1 MNIKGKLMRN
11 QLRKYAESFFIYYTV
26 FSIIVTFIGR
36 VTPIKQMIG
45 ANIEGTLYNLL
56 ALGGGVLWL
65 MYWLIREDLV
75 PLRYLVTLYVFMTIM
90 VVSSVVNMKYGIVD
104 NIKTLI
110 WTVIQLGVIFV
121 YPKLLGKEKVS
132 KLFDRIWE
140 AIAFFWFF
148 PVVYAFSQFLREIE
162 YWTEADTGRWIR
174 QGFIEN
180 RLFGIFNDPNYAAM
194 TSFCVVIALIYIWG
208 KRTNKIERM
217 LICVNLL
224 VQVLYIRLSGSRT
237 VLVCMVVSF
246 SIGSMIFLKNRC
258 IEKNKKMK
266 LAYFI
271 VIPVAITIMVISV
284 NYVSGKVC
292 LKVAEVY
299 QDSIK
304 DITSS
309 ETTGNGENSISIDRT
324 DTELDNISNNRTT
337 IWKSYLSLLKGD
349 VLLGGS
355 PRNFMQKWIEKEPTC
370 YLAEKGMETHNGY
383 LSVLVGTGI
392 LGFSSVLVFII
403 FYLKDL
409 LQYVLK
415 KEIVPTNVLMIEMLL
430 CAFVT
435 FTFFFTDLF
444 FVHSLTSVLF
454 WFLCGMSVLWL
465 SEESTK

>member
-1 MNIKGKLMRN
+1 M
-11 QLRKYAESFFIYYTV
+11 
-26 FSIIVTFIGR
+26 
-36 VTPIKQMIG
+36 
-45 ANIEGTLYNLL
+45 
-56 ALGGGVLWL
+56 
-65 MYWLIREDLV
+65 
-75 PLRYLVTLYVFMTIM
+75 
-90 VVSSVVNMKYGIVD
+90 
-104 NIKTLI
+104 
-110 WTVIQLGVIFV
+110 
-121 YPKLLGKEKVS
+121 
-132 KLFDRIWE
+132 
-140 AIAFFWFF
+140 
-148 PVVYAFSQFLREIE
+148 
-162 YWTEADTGRWIR
+162 
-174 QGFIEN
+174 
-180 RLFGIFNDPNYAAM
+180 
-194 TSFCVVIALIYIWG
+194 
-208 KRTNKIERM
+208 
-217 LICVNLL
+217 
-224 VQVLYIRLSGSRT
+224 
-237 VLVCMVVSF
+237 
-246 SIGSMIFLKNRC
+246 
-258 IEKNKKMK
+258 
-266 LAYFI
+266 
-271 VIPVAITIMVISV
+271 IPVAITIMVISV